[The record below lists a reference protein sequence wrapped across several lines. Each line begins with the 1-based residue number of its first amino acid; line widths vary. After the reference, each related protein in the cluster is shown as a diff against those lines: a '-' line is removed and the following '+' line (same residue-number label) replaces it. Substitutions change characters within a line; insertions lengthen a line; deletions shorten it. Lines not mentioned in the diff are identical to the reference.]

1 MDNQTTNPSIQPQP
15 PPIISATTPF
25 NKTVFFVAGGFL
37 FILMVTSLILFLGKK
52 SSRQN
57 ETNNPTG
64 KNNLFVEDL
73 LKYDKDGDGDGYPD
87 FIETAVGLD
96 ETISEEVRCQQNSC
110 DVNLQTNS
118 QKRNVLI
125 ILDASGSM
133 DIMINGQKRMD
144 LAKQAIKDY
153 VSQSSTTT
161 NVGLMIYG
169 HKGSNS
175 LADKAVSCATS
186 EIIGQIG
193 TVTSQNIDGI
203 LTPIKSTGWTLMGK
217 AVNEAVNAF
226 IGKQGQKNE
235 IIIVTD
241 GEETCDSDPVTAAR
255 NIKNSSLDVSVNV
268 IGFAVDSGAS
278 SSLVQIANSGGGS
291 FVTASNG
298 EELDQKFKDLY
309 QKGLQAYEFTKCKG
323 SELETINKCNQ
334 DAYNRVDQYIQ
345 IEKKKYF
352 DKSMSLNEY
361 QRLSDLSSK
370 LFKQLMSLRNNT
382 LKKFQQS
389 TDDVHDKAF

>member
-1 MDNQTTNPSIQPQP
+1 
-15 PPIISATTPF
+15 
-25 NKTVFFVAGGFL
+25 
-37 FILMVTSLILFLGKK
+37 
-52 SSRQN
+52 
-57 ETNNPTG
+57 
-64 KNNLFVEDL
+64 
-73 LKYDKDGDGDGYPD
+73 
-87 FIETAVGLD
+87 
-96 ETISEEVRCQQNSC
+96 
-110 DVNLQTNS
+110 
-118 QKRNVLI
+118 
-125 ILDASGSM
+125 
-133 DIMINGQKRMD
+133 
-144 LAKQAIKDY
+144 
-153 VSQSSTTT
+153 
-161 NVGLMIYG
+161 MIYG